1 MSSAEA
7 QDNPTGELMPKDLRD
22 DETALGL
29 TPEPEDDR
37 ALARMLGISAL
48 VGLGL
53 WAALI
58 GGVVC
63 LLKVAL
69 G

>member
-29 TPEPEDDR
+29 TPEPEMIG
-37 ALARMLGISAL
+37 LARMTGISAL
-48 VGLGL
+48 V
-53 WAALI
+53 
-58 GGVVC
+58 V
-63 LLKVAL
+63 
-69 G
+69 